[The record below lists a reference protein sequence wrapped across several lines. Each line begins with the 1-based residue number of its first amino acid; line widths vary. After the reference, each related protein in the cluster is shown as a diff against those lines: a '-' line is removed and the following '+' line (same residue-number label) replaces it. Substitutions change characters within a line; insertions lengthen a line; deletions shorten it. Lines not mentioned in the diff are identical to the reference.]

1 MVFLLANGTHERF
14 DLPVFLFHHFVSS
27 CAFRPGHKCFNTHSV
42 LLCQEVCVEPPHF
55 RRYPVQYDL
64 WALCVFV
71 VVAPSSNFGVHRQH
85 GVSFWDVV
93 ITGYS
98 EEFPSY
104 LSLFFFWYGENGF
117 NLYASIS
124 QRTMDVRAKEGYG
137 FIPVSHSGLFS
148 TEFSSSTCS
157 LIFDAVF
164 DVSGVFFCA
173 IDEYDKVVGVPDISS
188 LGLMRSIV
196 VGSMSSFPFQL

>member
-137 FIPVSHSGLFS
+137 FIPVSHSGLFY
-148 TEFSSSTCS
+148 TEF
-157 LIFDAVF
+157 
-164 DVSGVFFCA
+164 
-173 IDEYDKVVGVPDISS
+173 
-188 LGLMRSIV
+188 
-196 VGSMSSFPFQL
+196 